1 MDDAQKYLE
10 SQIDSSSIEEVV
22 IMLLNRAIKY
32 TNDMKKAIDDND
44 IEKRFFSL
52 TKVSDIL
59 SFLVLNIREDT
70 LPSLCK
76 ILRICFNKLIYIDR
90 NKDKEQA
97 DDLIRVLK
105 LVKESFYAK
114 IKK

>member
-1 MDDAQKYLE
+1 MDDAQKYLAN
-10 SQIDSSSIEEVV
+10 QIDSCSIEEIV
-22 IMLLNRAIKY
+22 IMLINRAIKY
-32 TNDMKKAIDDND
+32 INDIKKAIDDKD
-44 IEKRFFSL
+44 VEKRFFAL

-59 SFLVLNIREDT
+59 SFLVVNIKEDK

-90 NKDKEQA
+90 HKDKEQA

-105 LVKESFYAK
+105 IVKESFYAK

>member
-1 MDDAQKYLE
+1 MDDAKKYLE

-59 SFLVLNIREDT
+59 SFLVLNIREDK

>member
-59 SFLVLNIREDT
+59 SFLVLNIREDK

-105 LVKESFYAK
+105 LIKESFYAK

>member
-1 MDDAQKYLE
+1 MDDAKKYLE

-32 TNDMKKAIDDND
+32 TNDMKKSIDDND
-44 IEKRFFSL
+44 VEKRFFSL

-59 SFLVLNIREDT
+59 SFLVLNIREDK